1 VEGETQIARV
11 EHDLNV
17 RFKTSRTHI
26 TVTELET
33 VKEIAV
39 DIDITHTYIGDLRVA
54 VSNPQNREVVL
65 HAQEGRSADDIQRTY
80 TVDEE
85 PALRD
90 FIGQPAQGDWVL
102 TVSDNAWRDV
112 GKLNR
117 WSLTLR

>member
-1 VEGETQIARV
+1 M
-11 EHDLNV
+11 
-17 RFKTSRTHI
+17 
-26 TVTELET
+26 
-33 VKEIAV
+33 

-54 VSNPQNREVVL
+54 VSNPRNHEVVL

-90 FIGQPAQGDWVL
+90 FIGQSGNGDWVL
-102 TVSDNAWRDV
+102 SVSDNARRDV